1 MQRHRA
7 TGRGATARR
16 LAVHLLADESA
27 VTAMECVVAGTSLG
41 VVAVA
46 AYRLL
51 AVVLASLAY
60 RVYLIATLL
69 TS

>member
-1 MQRHRA
+1 
-7 TGRGATARR
+7 
-16 LAVHLLADESA
+16 VHLLADESA